1 MKRLFFGGI
10 HPKYNK
16 EMSTGITTFS
26 QITPSQ
32 VVIPLQQ
39 HIGSPCTPL
48 VKVGD
53 HVVIGQ
59 KIGDGDGLCVPV
71 HASVS
76 GKVLAVEPRPHTSG
90 RDVMAIVI
98 ENDFQDTEIESMA
111 GNPVLQAYRASQD
124 GKGSEEGQ
132 ISKMLEAFPLGQMDT
147 DEILSLIRE
156 AGIVGMGGAAFPGN
170 VKALSAMGNVDTLI
184 ANACEC
190 EPYITADDSL
200 LRTSPEQVMAGMKI
214 LCHVLQPSRLVLAV
228 EDNKKAAIEKVRRLL
243 PKYEGIELAVL
254 PTRYPQGAE
263 KQLIQALTGREIP
276 PGQLPVSVNCAV
288 FNVSTFAAIFRA
300 VVWKMPLTK
309 RIVTISGEAIA
320 EPQNFIVR
328 IGTPFH
334 DLIEAA
340 GGLNDKTERVISG
353 GPMMGFAQKDLAVPV
368 IKATNSILCL
378 MKDKN
383 GAAENPVCIRCG
395 KCVEAC
401 PMKLQPLYLYRFEKA
416 QDLEA
421 LERLN
426 LMDCIECGSCAFT
439 CPGKL
444 PLVERFRRG
453 KQSLREAKTK

>member
-16 EMSTGITTFS
+16 EMSTGITAFRT
-26 QITPSQ
+26 ITPKQ

-39 HIGSPCTPL
+39 HIGTPCQPL
-48 VKVGD
+48 VNVGD
-53 HVVIGQ
+53 QVLRGQ
-59 KIGDGDGLCVPV
+59 KIGDGEGLCVPV

-76 GKVLAVEPRPHTSG
+76 GTVTAIEPRPHVSG
-90 RDVMAIVI
+90 RPVMAIVI
-98 ENDFQDTEIESMA
+98 DNDFRDATIPA
-111 GNPVLQAYRASQD
+111 AANDL
-124 GKGSEEGQ
+124 
-132 ISKMLEAFPLGQMDT
+132 PLRQMNADW
-147 DEILSLIRE
+147 ILHTIRE

-200 LRTSPEQVMAGMKI
+200 LRTNPEQVLEGMMI
-214 LCHVLQPSRLVLAV
+214 LRQVLKPDRLVLAV
-228 EDNKKAAIEKVRRLL
+228 EDNKAEAIARVRTHLKDF
-243 PKYEGIELAVL
+243 PHIELAVL

-263 KQLIQALTGREIP
+263 KQLIQSLTGREVM
-276 PGQLPVSVNCAV
+276 PGKLPVSVGCAV

-300 VVWKMPLTK
+300 VRLGVPLTQ

-334 DLIEAA
+334 DLIEVA
-340 GGLNDKTERVISG
+340 GGLNEKTERVISG
-353 GPMMGFAQKDLAVPV
+353 GPMMGLAQSDLRVPV

-378 MKDKN
+378 LRDRN
-383 GAAENPVCIRCG
+383 GAAENPVCLRCG
-395 KCVEAC
+395 KCVSVC
-401 PMKLQPLYLYRFEKA
+401 PMRLQPLYMYRFVNVNRLDE
-416 QDLEA
+416 

-426 LMDCIECGSCAFT
+426 VLDCIECGSCAFT

-444 PLVERFRRG
+444 PLVERFRKG
-453 KQSLREAKTK
+453 KQMLREARAK